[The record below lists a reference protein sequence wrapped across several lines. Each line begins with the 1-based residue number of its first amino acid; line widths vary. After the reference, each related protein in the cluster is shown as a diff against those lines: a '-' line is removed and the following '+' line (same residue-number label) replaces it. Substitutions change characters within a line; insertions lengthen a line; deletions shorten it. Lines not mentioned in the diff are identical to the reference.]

1 VARTF
6 LTRGAVAAVG
16 LALAVGLAGRPAAA
30 ALDTVIG
37 AQDVVKNEPLSSC
50 NTKARSALGSAL
62 GKVYEMG
69 DTGQW
74 EGIGAIDAAGN
85 SFAAAAI
92 HCYPIDDVT
101 GYLVTF
107 TCATQSPPA
116 TESASVLC
124 GKLAAA
130 FGGQP

>member
-1 VARTF
+1 
-6 LTRGAVAAVG
+6 
-16 LALAVGLAGRPAAA
+16 LAGRPAAA